1 MRGKETAKIG
11 AIAAGVAAAA
21 LGLASFLSFRAAL
34 AARIDRVAAL
44 EGAAVRPA
52 AAARLAAELAAHR
65 LAQVSEDESR
75 AVAGAFRRAEGHVA
89 LEAYRRA
96 GGSPALLEESRRAL
110 EAAPRDPAGDVAF
123 LRAVRGLREEVA
135 ALPPLSRP
143 EPPASAGRAG
153 MLLVLAGAF
162 AAAGALLAYAAGRS
176 RAT

>member
-1 MRGKETAKIG
+1 MRGRDTARVG
-11 AIAAGVAAAA
+11 AIAVGVAAVA

-75 AVAGAFRRAEGHVA
+75 AVAGAFRRAEGDVA

-110 EAAPRDPAGDVAF
+110 GAGPGDPAGDVAF
-123 LRAVRGLREEVA
+123 LRAVRGLRGEAA
-135 ALPPLSRP
+135 ALPPLERP

-153 MLLVLAGAF
+153 MLLVFAGAS
-162 AAAGALLAYAAGRS
+162 AAAGALLAYVAGRS

>member
-1 MRGKETAKIG
+1 MRGRDTAKVA

-34 AARIDRVAAL
+34 AARIDRVAEL

-65 LAQVSEDESR
+65 LARVFEDESR
-75 AVAGAFRRAEGHVA
+75 AVAGAFRRAEGDVA

-110 EAAPRDPAGDVAF
+110 GAGRGDPAGDVAF
-123 LRAVRGLREEVA
+123 LRAVRGLRQEAA
-135 ALPPLSRP
+135 ALPPLERP

-153 MLLVLAGAF
+153 MLLLLAGAF
-162 AAAGALLAYAAGRS
+162 AAAGALLAYVAGRS